1 MHCIIHVRKWT
12 EQKICILMSFLS
24 MSCSC
29 TAISG
34 EQILLCFQLQPRDRK
49 IYFISNSSLDRLIAI
64 AQGFVLRSIV
74 KSLQGSMR
82 KIAMIDQY
90 VSDKQNYYRHLKQV
104 VQSFY
109 SLELQAY
116 NVTSMHWF
124 QKDRSILSKI
134 IMSSMSN
141 IFIQFIVIIDT
152 SGIEMPGISWKI
164 KINTFILTVKHQF
177 QIFYLSTYIHT
188 YTYLLNHKI

>member
-12 EQKICILMSFLS
+12 DQKICILMSFLS
-24 MSCSC
+24 MSYIC

-49 IYFISNSSLDRLIAI
+49 IHFISNSSLDRLIAI

-134 IMSSMSN
+134 IMSSLSN
-141 IFIQFIVIIDT
+141 IFTQFIVIIDT
-152 SGIEMPGISWKI
+152 SGIEMPGISQKI
-164 KINTFILTVKHQF
+164 KIYFHTDSKAPVSNILFVY
-177 QIFYLSTYIHT
+177 IYTYI
-188 YTYLLNHKI
+188 YIFVKS